1 VQVASYRRCEAATGA
16 LDTSTGSGQ
25 GKSQGIESDSNDVA
39 ATHIFCQGF
48 QVKIPNMISS
58 AAARLN
64 TYKLTGFEDSEANWR
79 VEGRV

>member
-1 VQVASYRRCEAATGA
+1 MQVASYRRCEAATGA
-16 LDTSTGSGQ
+16 LETSTGSAGQ
-25 GKSQGIESDSNDVA
+25 VTGNRIGFDVA